1 MPRFSLSK
9 VDEYRNTQQATGDI
23 IHIKFPS
30 ELEDSNTAPRQEE
43 LLVFVVDDDPFFLQ
57 IINTHFSKLELR
69 SNSSGEAFKFKVKNF
84 ATGKSCLD
92 NLHLNPDL
100 ILLNFFINN
109 GLPNAISGKD
119 TLDNIIEAN
128 PNQKVL
134 ILNDINVNLRN
145 AFVENGLRD
154 YIIQDKEALEELTRL
169 IINILNQ

>member
-23 IHIKFPS
+23 IRIKFPS
-30 ELEDSNTAPRQEE
+30 ELENSTTASRQEE

-57 IINTHFSKLELR
+57 ILNTHFSKLELK
-69 SNSSGEAFKFKVKNF
+69 SNSNGEAFKFKVKNF

-100 ILLNFFINN
+100 ILLNFYINK
-109 GLPNAISGKD
+109 GLPNAMSGKD
-119 TLDNIIEAN
+119 TLDSIIEIN

-134 ILNDINVNLRN
+134 ILNEININLRN

-154 YIIQDKEALEELTRL
+154 YIIKDNEALEELNHL
-169 IINILNQ
+169 IMNILNQ